1 MFLTSKPAQKS
12 LTGLTNPFLRNDS
25 QLKAVATYSKLMSKP
40 GSGKTTFLQHIAMQ
54 CNQGELL
61 PERIPIFIR
70 LKNFAGMPEVGR
82 FSLLNYIH

>member
-1 MFLTSKPAQKS
+1 ML
-12 LTGLTNPFLRNDS
+12 LG
-25 QLKAVATYSKLMSKP
+25 KP

-70 LKNFAGMPEVGR
+70 LKNFANASEVGR
-82 FSLLNYIH
+82 FAKLYPPRASVAAFQISKSKLCSIMARL